1 MELVSDQILVLGVPS
16 FPLWSLNLLY
26 ESLSIAAHFRTKVEK
41 KKIYCAKKAVT
52 SPEIPTGDTI
62 TGLIISARKRFH
74 TVSIGELATPVVTPA
89 DSLRG

>member
-16 FPLWSLNLLY
+16 FPSWSLSLLY
-26 ESLSIAAHFRTKVEK
+26 DSLSVAAHFSTKVEK
-41 KKIYCAKKAVT
+41 KIYCTKKAVT
-52 SPEIPTGDTI
+52 SPKIPTGDAI

-74 TVSIGELATPVVTPA
+74 TVSIGEPASPVVTPA